1 MKQMVLTGLS
11 TEQKFGSPAPDFF
24 LVFND
29 GELRVP
35 ITASSAEVVIQAMY
49 GGADSVPE
57 GSDNHEPFDEDLPY
71 SDDDVVDEVGVP
83 QA

>member
-1 MKQMVLTGLS
+1 MVLTGLS
-11 TEQKFGSPAPDFF
+11 TEQKFGSPAPDFY

-35 ITASSAEVVIQAMY
+35 ITASSAEVVVQAMY
-49 GGADSVPE
+49 SSEDLMPEADESP
-57 GSDNHEPFDEDLPY
+57 GFDEDLPY
-71 SDDDVVDEVGVP
+71 SDDDIVDEAGVP